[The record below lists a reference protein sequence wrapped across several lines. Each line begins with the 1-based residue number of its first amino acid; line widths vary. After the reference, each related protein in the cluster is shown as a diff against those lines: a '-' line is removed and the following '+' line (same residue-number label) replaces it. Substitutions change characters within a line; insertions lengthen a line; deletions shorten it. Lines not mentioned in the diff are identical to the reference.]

1 MNRWA
6 QLVVAVIICALS
18 ATTIA
23 VRAGRD
29 DVLARAADAL
39 KKEPSF
45 RTVFSIRSQ
54 TRTTFGMEMAGTV
67 DQRTKLGRFTMRF
80 AVPGTRTA
88 INCDLITSADKVYI
102 AVPAKN
108 RARFGGKPWVA
119 SAVAGLLPIQGFGTK
134 GFDPS
139 SFAAIHDLKKTG
151 TDTVRGV
158 ATTTYR
164 GTLDIDKSKFTSAN
178 SAVTTAVPD
187 HVPADLWVSSDGLI
201 RKIQD
206 TFVTHVGTVAVTTTS
221 SFEYFDFGVPIQV
234 NAPRASDVDQGDVQS
249 AIGACVT

>member
-1 MNRWA
+1 
-6 QLVVAVIICALS
+6 V
-18 ATTIA
+18 
-23 VRAGRD
+23 
-29 DVLARAADAL
+29 
-39 KKEPSF
+39 
-45 RTVFSIRSQ
+45 
-54 TRTTFGMEMAGTV
+54 
-67 DQRTKLGRFTMRF
+67 
-80 AVPGTRTA
+80 
-88 INCDLITSADKVYI
+88 LITSADKVYI
-102 AVPAKN
+102 AVPPKN
-108 RARFGGKPWVA
+108 RARFGGKAWVA

-139 SFAAIHDLKKTG
+139 SFAAIHDLRKTG

-164 GTLDIDKSKFTSAN
+164 GTLDIDKSKFTSSNA
-178 SAVTTAVPD
+178 AFTTSVPD

-206 TFVTHVGTVAVTTTS
+206 TFVTHAGTIAVTTTS

-234 NAPRASDVDQGDVQS
+234 SAPPSSEVGQGNPQS